1 MKEPDVRTRSTA
13 YAISFTALTAAVV
26 LRWLLDPLLHDF
38 MPFVTYMVAIA
49 ASVWAGGWRPAAVVA
64 VLGYFIG
71 FYLFV
76 EPRGTMAMADPRELL
91 RLVGYLVTAALVIGF
106 GEA

>member
-1 MKEPDVRTRSTA
+1 
-13 YAISFTALTAAVV
+13 VV

-38 MPFVTYMVAIA
+38 MPFVTFMVAIA

-71 FYLFV
+71 STSS
-76 EPRGTMAMADPRELL
+76 RAARNDAMADPRELL
-91 RLVGYLVTAALVIGF
+91 RLVGYLVTAGVVIGF
-106 GEA
+106 GEAMHVASGASRPW